1 MTAKGRTL
9 LGAVLELD
17 ASERAW
23 LAREVVASLDG
34 AEPTEEVQADW
45 TEEIRHRVGEI
56 ERGEVALEDWAET
69 REHLLRRSPV

>member
-1 MTAKGRTL
+1 MTEKGRNL

-34 AEPTEEVQADW
+34 AEPTEEVEAAW
-45 TEEIRHRVGEI
+45 TEEIRRRVGEI
-56 ERGEVALEDWAET
+56 ERGEVALEDWAVT
-69 REHLLRRSPV
+69 RDRLLKRPTA

>member
-34 AEPTEEVQADW
+34 AEPTEEVQAGW

-69 REHLLRRSPV
+69 RDHLLRRSPV

>member
-1 MTAKGRTL
+1 MTAKGRNL

-34 AEPTEEVQADW
+34 AEPTEEVHAGW

-69 REHLLRRSPV
+69 RDHLLRRSPI